1 MRRKVVYLLDQPFDP
16 RNLQRFGVQ
25 RWIDRG
31 WEAEVWD
38 LAPLVHP
45 LGWRTF
51 VEGGRATASFAGHFL
66 IETWAH
72 LDERFRQ
79 SGPIDYYIDFSG
91 ERFDAVRVKLRL
103 RRRGAKR
110 IVCALGSLPTL
121 GAPPAGWLG
130 KVWAAF
136 RLGPRVFGR
145 RIAAA
150 ARHRIVAWRASPDV
164 LVVSGTRSLG
174 LVAQWPGRE
183 VIRAHNFDYDLHLRH
198 RLDVPSTSAGVVFL
212 DQDFCFHPDY
222 AYDDIPVW
230 ATPEQYLPTIRRAL
244 ETVGAVLTVPV
255 RIAPHPRSDYARN
268 APGCF
273 GEIPIDG
280 TNSALLIRDCL
291 AVTCH
296 SSAAI
301 QLAVLFDKPAIF
313 VTTDELERSPAG
325 PAIALFASEFGKAV
339 LNLDRDLAA
348 IDWRAELTINRDKY
362 REYRRRY
369 IKLDDSPERG
379 LWDIVID
386 HLDTDTRTET
396 GLTDMSDTA
405 GNARL
410 GGGEG

>member
-1 MRRKVVYLLDQPFDP
+1 MRRKVVYLLDQPFDL

-31 WEAEVWD
+31 WQVEVWD
-38 LAPLVHP
+38 LTPLVHP

-51 VEGGRATASFAGHFL
+51 VEGDRATAPFAGHFL
-66 IETWAH
+66 IETRGH

-91 ERFDAVRVKLRL
+91 ERLDGVRAKLRL
-103 RRRGAKR
+103 RRQGAKR
-110 IVCALGSLPTL
+110 VVCSLGSLPTL
-121 GAPPAGWLG
+121 GAPLAGWLG
-130 KVWAAF
+130 GLWAVF
-136 RLGPRVFGR
+136 KLGPRVFGR

-150 ARHRIVAWRASPDV
+150 VRHLVVARGASPDV

-174 LVAQWPGRE
+174 LVSQWPGRD
-183 VIRAHNFDYDLHLRH
+183 VIRAHNFDYDLHLQE

-244 ETVGAVLTVPV
+244 ETVGSVFTVPV
-255 RIAPHPRSDYARN
+255 RIAAHPRSDYARN

-273 GEIPIDG
+273 GEIPIDRAN
-280 TNSALLIRDCL
+280 TALLIRDCL
-291 AVTCH
+291 AVVCH

-301 QLAVLFDKPAIF
+301 QQAVLFDKPAIF

-325 PAIALFASEFGKAV
+325 PAIALFANELGKTAIN
-339 LNLDRDLAA
+339 LNRDLDDV
-348 IDWRAELTINRDKY
+348 DWRAELKIDRQKY
-362 REYRRRY
+362 DEYRRRY
-369 IKLDDSPERG
+369 IKLDGSPERP

-386 HLDTDTRTET
+386 HLEKGHPNEHGTDRHE
-396 GLTDMSDTA
+396 
-405 GNARL
+405 
-410 GGGEG
+410 